1 MNERIV
7 VKAKLT
13 NKTALIN
20 FMRTRGFTVIDS
32 TSGEEA
38 IVRLPDFAVVAHDPV
53 WTTPPTIDSNGNM
66 TQPPAWDSKLHVTI
80 IATQE
85 QLDILSV
92 GSLSISTQIQRGV
105 MGW

>member
-1 MNERIV
+1 MIA
-7 VKAKLT
+7 VKAKFT
-13 NKTALIN
+13 SKTALIN
-20 FMRTRGFTVIDS
+20 FMRTRGFTAIDS
-32 TSGEEA
+32 ISGEEA

-66 TQPPAWDSKLHVTI
+66 TQPPVWDSKLHVTI

-85 QLDILSV
+85 QLDKIPV
-92 GSLSISTQIQRGV
+92 GVLDISTQTQRGV